1 MDCSTVWYLIIFL
14 LIMSLY
20 SSAVSLCFHSINWFM
35 PIFLYSIH
43 IQKRKKRPL
52 NFYRTL
58 LRILKIIP
66 LRESLFHCVQA
77 MLQRLKADA
86 LARDFNL
93 FHAAPFLNSKYQFHR
108 REKTQIALRYNI
120 SQVYISA
127 STMVK
132 DFPVQVKELLDNPN
146 NYCSNAQAAI
156 LEITQKLVYSTGS

>member
-1 MDCSTVWYLIIFL
+1 MDCSTVWYLIIFF

-66 LRESLFHCVQA
+66 LHESLFHCVQA

-108 REKTQIALRYNI
+108 RENTNSTKIQYFPSIHLSIYNGKRF
-120 SQVYISA
+120 SC
-127 STMVK
+127 
-132 DFPVQVKELLDNPN
+132 PGEG
-146 NYCSNAQAAI
+146 
-156 LEITQKLVYSTGS
+156 ITW

>member
-1 MDCSTVWYLIIFL
+1 MISDNFPSDN
-14 LIMSLY
+14 
-20 SSAVSLCFHSINWFM
+20 VSLFQCCLPLLPFHKLVYAYIPLFHS
-35 PIFLYSIH
+35 H
-43 IQKRKKRPL
+43 TEKKKRPL

-58 LRILKIIP
+58 LRILKILP
-66 LRESLFHCVQA
+66 LHFESLFHCVQA

-132 DFPVQVKELLDNPN
+132 IFLSGEG
-146 NYCSNAQAAI
+146 
-156 LEITQKLVYSTGS
+156 IT